1 MSAEVQIGGYTFRQ
15 HEPGAP
21 IVYVHPEDQGRERV
35 CSTHSGAPH
44 QAIREA
50 LASLHVAR
58 RALERV
64 EEGGE

>member
-50 LASLHVAR
+50 LASIHAAH
-58 RALERV
+58 RALRG
-64 EEGGE
+64 EGGGDE